1 MAKRKNKIADRKQLA
16 FDLESILVIFEDAFI
31 KKLTVF
37 FNKIANKFLSKVSD
51 LQVFK
56 KNLTSYKIDKNT
68 EEVLQLKKFLKDFY
82 KKIGKESIKALNTE
96 IKDLSG
102 KRSKI
107 VIPNINEDMRLRA
120 EILAVKKVKD
130 FRDLVVEKLDKTS
143 IQNKKDLIRTVKTAT
158 KVFQNRHITIVARME
173 SVTAVNNARL
183 EAGQES
189 KIIKG
194 WQFLAVLDKRTTQI
208 CRSRNGM
215 VLKKDD
221 ENLTTNFKP
230 PCHWGCRSL
239 LSPVS
244 IYEEDLSFTSSKD
257 IASVPP
263 KDFGKNPNKDF
274 L

>member
-16 FDLESILVIFEDAFI
+16 FDLDSILVIFEDAFI
-31 KKLTVF
+31 KKLTIF
-37 FNKIANKFLSKVSD
+37 FNKLANKFLSKVSD

-120 EILAVKKVKD
+120 ETLAIKKVKD
-130 FRDLVVEKLDKTS
+130 FRDLIVEKLDKTS

-158 KVFQNRHITIVARME
+158 KVFQNKHITIVSRME

-221 ENLTTNFKP
+221 ENLITNFKP

-244 IYEEDLSFTSSKD
+244 IYEEDLSFTSPKD

-263 KDFGKNPNKDF
+263 KDFGKNPNIDF